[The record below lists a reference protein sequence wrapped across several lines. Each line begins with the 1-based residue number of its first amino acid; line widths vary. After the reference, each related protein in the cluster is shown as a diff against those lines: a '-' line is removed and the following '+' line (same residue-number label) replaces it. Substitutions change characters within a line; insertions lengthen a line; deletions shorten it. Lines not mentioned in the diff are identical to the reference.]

1 MADTPSPNQ
10 HRHPN
15 MIGAGLLAG
24 LLAGTAMGGVM
35 DDFGVWVSLLGA
47 VGLVVGLLLHIYD
60 RNRT

>member
-1 MADTPSPNQ
+1 MADTPSLNQ
-10 HRHPN
+10 RRHPN

-47 VGLVVGLLLHIYD
+47 VGLVVGLLLHTYD